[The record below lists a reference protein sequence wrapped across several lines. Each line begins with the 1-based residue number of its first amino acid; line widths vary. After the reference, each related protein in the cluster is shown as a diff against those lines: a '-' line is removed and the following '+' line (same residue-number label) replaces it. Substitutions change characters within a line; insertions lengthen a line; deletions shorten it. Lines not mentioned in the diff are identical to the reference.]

1 VTSEVFMHC
10 PRCGAEYR
18 AGSTVCADDGTV
30 LVPGPSPGMTEQPE
44 PALEGIEVVRRSEPA
59 QRQEVEDLFAQEEVV
74 PARIVLAVLPEDV
87 AHELVAALEAED
99 VGARLGPVGADGQVE
114 VTVHDANLAV
124 AQAVL
129 VEIAGDLT
137 LLQPTDEE
145 ADDAD
150 DGYVQVAKTR
160 AFEAGAQASRL
171 RDAGIPVRIEFPDE
185 DVDGAAS
192 GTVTLF
198 VPIASV
204 EAAREVLRITS

>member
-1 VTSEVFMHC
+1 MHC

-18 AGSTVCADDGTV
+18 AGSTICADDETV

-44 PALEGIEVVRRSEPA
+44 PVLEGIEVVRRSEAAPGQQA
-59 QRQEVEDLFAQEEVV
+59 NDLFAQEEVL
-74 PARIVLAVLPEDV
+74 PSRIVLGVLPEDV
-87 AHELVAALEAED
+87 AHELVEALEAED
-99 VGARLGPVGADGQVE
+99 VGARLGAVGADGQVE

-129 VEIAGDLT
+129 VEIAGNLK
-137 LLQPTDEE
+137 LLKPAGEE
-145 ADDAD
+145 TDDAD
-150 DGYVQVAKTR
+150 DGYVQVATTR

-192 GTVTLF
+192 GTVMLF
-198 VPIASV
+198 VPIASL

>member
-1 VTSEVFMHC
+1 MHC

-18 AGSTVCADDGTV
+18 AGSTICADDETA

-44 PALEGIEVVRRSEPA
+44 PALEGIEVVRRSDAAPG
-59 QRQEVEDLFAQEEVV
+59 QEVDDLFAQEEVL
-74 PARIVLAVLPEDV
+74 PARIALGVLPEDV
-87 AHELVAALEAED
+87 AHELVKALEAED
-99 VGARLGPVGADGQVE
+99 VGARLGAVGADGQVE
-114 VTVHDANLAV
+114 VTVHDDNLAV

-137 LLQPTDEE
+137 LLQPAGEE

-198 VPIASV
+198 VPMASL

>member
-18 AGSTVCADDGTV
+18 AGSTICADDETV

-44 PALEGIEVVRRSEPA
+44 PAPEGIEVVRRSDVA
-59 QRQEVEDLFAQEEVV
+59 RGQDVDDLFAREEVL
-74 PARIVLAVLPEDV
+74 PARIALGVLPEDV
-87 AHELVAALEAED
+87 AHELVKALEAED
-99 VGARLGPVGADGQVE
+99 VGARLGAVGADGQVE

-137 LLQPTDEE
+137 LLQPADE
-145 ADDAD
+145 ADDD
-150 DGYVQVAKTR
+150 DGYVQVATTR

-198 VPIASV
+198 VPMASL